1 MVSCQWSVVSG
12 TIPLMTILLQNFYAL
27 LIVSVTF
34 NVTANILLKT
44 GVVKTGGIS
53 AETTDVIT
61 NMLKVATSPYIVIGL
76 ALYGFSF
83 LIWLRVLTFNDLS
96 RSYPIF
102 ATFVFLITTLGSIL
116 FLKESITILR
126 VVGILI
132 MLTGIFIVS
141 RS

>member
-1 MVSCQWSVVSG
+1 
-12 TIPLMTILLQNFYAL
+12 MTLVLQNFYAL
-27 LIVSVTF
+27 LVVSVAF

-53 AETTDVIT
+53 AETTNIIA
-61 NMLKVATSPYIVIGL
+61 NILKVAISPYIITGL
-76 ALYGFSF
+76 ILYGFSF

-102 ATFVFLITTLGSIL
+102 ATIVFLMTTIGSVL
-116 FLKESITILR
+116 FLKEHVSIIR
-126 VVGILI
+126 IVGIAI
-132 MLTGIFIVS
+132 MLTGIFVVS

>member
-1 MVSCQWSVVSG
+1 MN
-12 TIPLMTILLQNFYAL
+12 IILQNFYAL
-27 LIVSVTF
+27 LVVSVAF

-44 GVVKTGGIS
+44 GVVRTGGIS
-53 AETTDVIT
+53 AETTNIIA
-61 NMLKVATSPYIVIGL
+61 NILKVAISPYIITGL
-76 ALYGFSF
+76 ILYGFSF

-102 ATFVFLITTLGSIL
+102 ATIVFLMTTIGSVL
-116 FLKESITILR
+116 FLKEHVSIIR
-126 VVGILI
+126 IVGIAV

>member
-1 MVSCQWSVVSG
+1 MN
-12 TIPLMTILLQNFYAL
+12 IILQNFYAL
-27 LIVSVTF
+27 LVVSVAF

-44 GVVKTGGIS
+44 GVVRTGGIS
-53 AETTDVIT
+53 AETTNIIA
-61 NMLKVATSPYIVIGL
+61 NILKVAISPYIITGL
-76 ALYGFSF
+76 ILYGFSF

-102 ATFVFLITTLGSIL
+102 ATIVFLMTTIGSVI
-116 FLKESITILR
+116 FLKEHVSIIR
-126 VVGILI
+126 IVGIAV

>member
-1 MVSCQWSVVSG
+1 
-12 TIPLMTILLQNFYAL
+12 MTLVLQNFYAL
-27 LIVSVTF
+27 LVVSVAF

-53 AETTDVIT
+53 AETTNIIA
-61 NMLKVATSPYIVIGL
+61 NILKVAISPYIITGL
-76 ALYGFSF
+76 ILYGFSF

-102 ATFVFLITTLGSIL
+102 ATIVFLMTTIGSAI
-116 FLKESITILR
+116 FLKEHVSIIR
-126 VVGILI
+126 IVGIAV
-132 MLTGIFIVS
+132 MLTGIFVVS